1 MLEGDLYMEATL
13 QADTGAPAQAAPAA
27 CAALPA
33 RPAFT
38 TERLAFVPLAPEH
51 VGDLG
56 SMQDDARVCQYLS
69 DDVYTAHDSALG
81 LVRYSE
87 QQHAE
92 QPGLGIWHVS
102 TRADGRFVGIFS
114 LHYVPAL
121 KSVQLGVVF
130 SRGGWG
136 KRLVPDFGRAV
147 LDYGFRY
154 LGQSRLVALTDPGN
168 RPAAFWLETYG
179 FRKKADVLVGDV
191 PQVLFVIDRATW
203 DELHG
208 NAGGEPFAWRARVKR
223 G

>member
-1 MLEGDLYMEATL
+1 MEATL
-13 QADTGAPAQAAPAA
+13 QTDTDASVQAAPAT

-51 VGDLG
+51 AGDLV
-56 SMQDDARVCQYLS
+56 SMQDDARVCEYLS
-69 DDVYTAHDSALG
+69 DDVYTAHESALG

-87 QQHAE
+87 QQHRE
-92 QPGLGIWHVS
+92 RPGLGIWHVS
-102 TRADGRFVGIFS
+102 ARADGRFVGIFS

-147 LDYGFRY
+147 LHYGFRY
-154 LGQSRLVALTDPGN
+154 LGQSRLIALTDPGN

-179 FRKKADVLVGDV
+179 FRKKADVLVGEV
-191 PQVLFVIDRATW
+191 AQVLFVIDWATW
-203 DELHG
+203 NELHG
-208 NAGGEPFAWRARVKR
+208 SAGDEPFDWRAQAKR